1 MILARHSCK
10 DTGVGLMSDFQ
21 KFGEMVIR
29 ELGALRRQLSDLE
42 SSYKG
47 RECIFEEAYRIGQ
60 THAVLN
66 RLLYIAIENIPLE
79 GMLQKFIHE
88 VTSLSWLALQSKGA
102 IFLADRTSGVLELKA
117 HHALSTSVVEMCN
130 RVPFDKCICGRAA
143 SSGKVQFANCLD
155 ERHDLKYKGMSPH
168 GHYCVPII
176 SREREVLGVI
186 TLYLNVGHCRNQ
198 FEEDFLMSVAN
209 TLACLLEI
217 KTINQKLEQKAIE
230 LEDGRRNLNE
240 INTALRVLLN
250 KRDENRLELEE
261 EFIKNVKDLI
271 QPYLENLKQTNLN
284 SRQRG
289 YIETVES
296 NLKNIMSSFSREL
309 SIKNL
314 NLTSTEIQVAHL
326 IVDGKRTKEISPL
339 LNVSEK
345 TISVHRKNIRRK
357 LGLRNTK
364 TSLRAH
370 LMSFQK

>member
-1 MILARHSCK
+1 
-10 DTGVGLMSDFQ
+10 MSDL
-21 KFGEMVIR
+21 KKLGEMVTR

-42 SSYKG
+42 KSHKE
-47 RECIFEEAYRIGQ
+47 RECILEEAYRIGQ

-102 IFLADRTSGVLELKA
+102 IFLIDKASGVLE
-117 HHALSTSVVEMCN
+117 
-130 RVPFDKCICGRAA
+130 
-143 SSGKVQFANCLD
+143 FANCID
-155 ERHDLKYKGMSPH
+155 ERHERKHKGMSPH

-176 SREREVLGVI
+176 SRERQVLGVI

-198 FEEDFLMSVAN
+198 YEEDFLVSVAN
-209 TLACLLEI
+209 TLACLVEI
-217 KTINQKLEQKAIE
+217 KTINQKLEQKAVE
-230 LEDGRRNLNE
+230 LEEGRRNLNE

-250 KRDENRLELEE
+250 QRDENRLELEE
-261 EFIKNVKDLI
+261 EFIINVKDLI
-271 QPYLENLKQTNLN
+271 QPYLENLKQTSLN
-284 SRQRG
+284 PRQRG
-289 YIETVES
+289 YLETVES
-296 NLKNIMSSFSREL
+296 NLKNIMSPFAREL

-326 IVDGKRTKEISPL
+326 IIDGKRTKEISPL

-345 TISVHRKNIRRK
+345 TISVHRRNIRRK

-364 TSLRAH
+364 ASLRAH

>member
-1 MILARHSCK
+1 
-10 DTGVGLMSDFQ
+10 MSDFQ
-21 KFGEMVIR
+21 KFGEVVIK
-29 ELGALRRQLSDLE
+29 ELGALRRQLSDIE
-42 SSYKG
+42 RSHKERG
-47 RECIFEEAYRIGQ
+47 CIFEEAYRIGQ

-66 RLLYIAIENIPLE
+66 RLLYIAIENISLE

-102 IFLADRTSGVLELKA
+102 IFLVDTTLNVLELKA
-117 HHALSTSVVEMCN
+117 HHAMSASVVEMCN
-130 RVPFDKCICGRAA
+130 RIPFGRCICGRAA
-143 SSGKVQFANCLD
+143 SSGKIQFANCLD
-155 ERHDLKYKGMSPH
+155 ERHEQKYKGMSPH

-186 TLYLNVGHCRNQ
+186 TLYLNVGHCSNQ
-198 FEEDFLMSVAN
+198 YEEDFLMSVAN
-209 TLACLLEI
+209 TLACLVEI
-217 KTINQKLEQKAIE
+217 KTINQELEQKAVE
-230 LEDGRRNLNE
+230 LENGRRDLDD

-250 KRDENRLELEE
+250 KRDEDRLELEE
-261 EFIKNVKDLI
+261 NFIINVKDLI
-271 QPYLENLKQTNLN
+271 QPYLENLKNTNLN

-289 YIETVES
+289 YIDTVES
-296 NLKNIMSSFSREL
+296 NLKNIMSPFARKL

-314 NLTSTEIQVAHL
+314 NLTSTEIQVANL
-326 IVDGKRTKEISPL
+326 IIDGKRTKEISPL

-364 TSLRAH
+364 ASLRAH

>member
-1 MILARHSCK
+1 
-10 DTGVGLMSDFQ
+10 MS
-21 KFGEMVIR
+21 V
-29 ELGALRRQLSDLE
+29 
-42 SSYKG
+42 
-47 RECIFEEAYRIGQ
+47 
-60 THAVLN
+60 
-66 RLLYIAIENIPLE
+66 
-79 GMLQKFIHE
+79 
-88 VTSLSWLALQSKGA
+88 
-102 IFLADRTSGVLELKA
+102 
-117 HHALSTSVVEMCN
+117 
-130 RVPFDKCICGRAA
+130 
-143 SSGKVQFANCLD
+143 
-155 ERHDLKYKGMSPH
+155 H

-209 TLACLLEI
+209 TLACLVEI
-217 KTINQKLEQKAIE
+217 KTINQKLEQKAVE

-261 EFIKNVKDLI
+261 EFIINVKDLI

-289 YIETVES
+289 FIETVES
-296 NLKNIMSSFSREL
+296 NLKNIMSSFSREQT
-309 SIKNL
+309 IENL

-326 IVDGKRTKEISPL
+326 IVDAKRTKEISPL

-345 TISVHRKNIRRK
+345 TISVHRRNIRRK

-364 TSLRAH
+364 NSLRAH